1 MDALSVHAKEV
12 LSAFVAATAPLDAD
26 EVVESLLPE
35 AAVIRCANCRRQAY
49 RAWLS
54 RRRELQ
60 HAANMLEVD
69 GLLVTVPDVSGLVI
83 SESGRGALAEAVSN

>member
-1 MDALSVHAKEV
+1 MDTLSVHAKEV
-12 LSAFVAATAPLDAD
+12 LSAFAAATGPLDAD

-35 AAVIRCANCRRQAY
+35 AAVIRCPNCRRQAY
-49 RAWLS
+49 RAWLR

-69 GLLVTVPDVSGLVI
+69 GLLVTVPDISGLVI
-83 SESGRGALAEAVSN
+83 GESGRSALAGAVGD